1 MCAWMANKADNVSP
15 QLVYHGLR
23 ILHIATMADQAMLS
37 MPGPI
42 VGLDMAAKT
51 GMMVKLTQGVDGFID
66 WVPEGMIGRVL
77 RIQVPIDDDACFY
90 SSKKYSSTL
99 IGLCIQIHLDSSVDL

>member
-1 MCAWMANKADNVSP
+1 MANKADNVSP

-23 ILHIATMADQAMLS
+23 ILHITTMADQAMVSL
-37 MPGPI
+37 PGPI

-51 GMMVKLTQGVDGFID
+51 GMMVRLTPGVDGFID

-77 RIQVPIDDDACFY
+77 RIQVSIDHDACFHY
-90 SSKKYSSTL
+90 SKK
-99 IGLCIQIHLDSSVDL
+99 